1 MRKTSIGL
9 LLLYIGYLPIY
20 GQISETEKTVLDARK
35 RNVSQSNDNS
45 YTAHILTGKE
55 YDPYYQWAV
64 NSPFFRATDVSPG
77 TLIYEGVTFNG
88 IEIQY
93 DLFLEKVVVFLESE
107 RHSSYATLDEEKISS
122 FSFEGYDFV
131 HVFEDQVMPDDI
143 YQLGF
148 AGKNSSLFIKRK
160 KTRFER
166 MKEGKIIVDFTP
178 ADLYY
183 IKNKSGTFQ
192 VTSKKDLLLAYNN
205 SSALI
210 NLIKEKKARFSKKR
224 IEQNLIAILPFIDS
238 QFTID

>member
-1 MRKTSIGL
+1 MIRFLALIGIQL
-9 LLLYIGYLPIY
+9 ASMHFCLCQDNDDIEEIL
-20 GQISETEKTVLDARK
+20 EARK
-35 RNVSQSNDNS
+35 QGVIEFNNQS

-77 TLIYEGVTFNG
+77 TLIYEGVKFNG

-122 FSFEGYDFV
+122 FSFEGYDFI
-131 HVFEDQVMPDDI
+131 HVFHDQVMPDDI

-192 VTSKKDLLLAYNN
+192 VTSKMDLLLAYNK

-210 NLIKEKKARFSKKR
+210 NLIKEKKARFSKRR

-238 QFTID
+238 QFTTD